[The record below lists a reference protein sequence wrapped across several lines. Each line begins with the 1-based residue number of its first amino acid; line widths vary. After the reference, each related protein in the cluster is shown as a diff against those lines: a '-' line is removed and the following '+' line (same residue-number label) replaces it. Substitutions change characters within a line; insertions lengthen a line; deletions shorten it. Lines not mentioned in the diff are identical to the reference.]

1 MSNRNPVQER
11 GAEGARE
18 SGQHK
23 ESQRQ
28 DRELSSDSRKLSED
42 QSALNCKRP
51 KLSFMTMN
59 PIVHISTISD
69 MCET

>member
-1 MSNRNPVQER
+1 MSNRNTVQER

-42 QSALNCKRP
+42 QGALHCKRP
-51 KLSFMTMN
+51 QLSSMKMN
-59 PIVHISTISD
+59 PIVNMFAISD
-69 MCET
+69 HQ

>member
-1 MSNRNPVQER
+1 MSNRNTVQER

-42 QSALNCKRP
+42 QGALHCKRP
-51 KLSFMTMN
+51 QLSSMK
-59 PIVHISTISD
+59 
-69 MCET
+69 